1 MSKVEARRYPAMLI
15 AFLVIVIVVVGALAY
30 SYYYSPATPSPLL
43 SYSADAYAT
52 ETAALLD
59 SFSQST
65 GIPVAPVKSGGSF
78 ADAGQ
83 IAAGAPDD
91 VFVSVALSAAGPEYL
106 KNESSGWA
114 VGFASDQIV
123 LAYSNTSASAAVIS
137 EGTAA
142 AQSNSTSGWNTFF
155 TSLTSGSV
163 KVGISDPVS
172 DPAGLRGWLAL
183 EAAGFLYSGGNTSA
197 YTLRLAKTMANVT
210 GTSAAA
216 LVAPLQSGQIQFL
229 FIYKSAAVT
238 DSLPYVPLDR
248 HVNFE
253 DPSLGTFYSKFSY
266 QDSAG
271 TTAGSAIVLCI
282 TIPLDSTNQASALR
296 FVQYVVENAKGL
308 ASYGLIPLTPAQ
320 LYSNVAPP
328 TLISQMATQGLLT
341 EAGPL
346 P

>member
-1 MSKVEARRYPAMLI
+1 MSRVQMTPGRAVVI
-15 AFLVIVIVVVGALAY
+15 AFLMIVIVVVGALAY
-30 SYYYSPATPSPLL
+30 SYYGTPKETSPLL

-52 ETAALLD
+52 ETTALLD
-59 SFSQST
+59 SFSQRA

-78 ADAGQ
+78 ADASQ

-114 VGFASDQIV
+114 VGFASDQLV
-123 LAYSNTSASAAVIS
+123 LAYSNASAPTAVVT
-137 EGTAA
+137 EGTKAA
-142 AQSNSTSGWNTFF
+142 LTNGTSDWNSFF
-155 TSLTSGSV
+155 TMLTSGSV
-163 KVGISDPVS
+163 KLGISDPVS

-183 EAAGFLYSGGNTSA
+183 DAAGYLYSGGNATA
-197 YTLRLAKTMANVT
+197 YTVPLIRAGANVT

-229 FIYKSAAVT
+229 FIYKSAAIT
-238 DSLPYVPLDR
+238 DHLSYVQLDR
-248 HVNFE
+248 HVNFG
-253 DPSLGTFYSKFSY
+253 DPSLGAFYSRFSY

-282 TIPLDSTNQASALR
+282 TVPLDSTNQASALQ
-296 FVQYVVENAKGL
+296 FVQYVVENAQIL
-308 ASYGLIPLTPAQ
+308 ASYGLSPFVHAQ
-320 LYSNVAPP
+320 LYSNVTPP
-328 TLISQMATQGLLT
+328 SLVSQMVSQGLLT